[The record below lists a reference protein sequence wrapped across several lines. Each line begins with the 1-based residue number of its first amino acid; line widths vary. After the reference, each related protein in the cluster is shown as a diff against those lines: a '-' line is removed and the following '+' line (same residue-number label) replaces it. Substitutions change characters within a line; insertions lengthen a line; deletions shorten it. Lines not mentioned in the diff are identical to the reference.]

1 MKAKIDVTIFH
12 NGDMDILHA
21 SIYEELWKDYCTFK
35 KRAAMAL
42 LSLFAFFEGVLN
54 NWIKTIIQERQE
66 FAGVE
71 RQDTLKK
78 CDAMVEYCFFCS
90 YTKRP
95 GTFCSLYGY
104 INRYEQHDLALIEHI
119 DGQTLGRI
127 ETAME
132 EFFCYV
138 EAMTALRRFPK
149 PNESTTGLVSRLGGM
164 VKDCRG

>member
-1 MKAKIDVTIFH
+1 MQQEKGTKK
-12 NGDMDILHA
+12 G
-21 SIYEELWKDYCTFK
+21 TFLARRYY
-35 KRAAMAL
+35 RAAL

-104 INRYEQHDLALIEHI
+104 INRYEQHDLASSS
-119 DGQTLGRI
+119 TS
-127 ETAME
+127 TARPWGGS
-132 EFFCYV
+132 
-138 EAMTALRRFPK
+138 RRPWKSSSVMSK
-149 PNESTTGLVSRLGGM
+149 P
-164 VKDCRG
+164 

>member
-1 MKAKIDVTIFH
+1 MRRH
-12 NGDMDILHA
+12 GGIL
-21 SIYEELWKDYCTFK
+21 L
-35 KRAAMAL
+35 
-42 LSLFAFFEGVLN
+42 
-54 NWIKTIIQERQE
+54 
-66 FAGVE
+66 
-71 RQDTLKK
+71 
-78 CDAMVEYCFFCS
+78 FCS